1 MDSQKVDI
9 LKENQENPAPSGEK
23 QVLRNNKGQFIKGVS
38 GNPNGRPQGS
48 LSLRTK
54 LLNALE
60 QYSKEKGKT
69 LADVF
74 AVVGIEKAINGDY
87 QFWKTI
93 ISYIDGMPKE
103 NIELEGKIINIHID
117 SDIAEK
123 NNVITPSTE
132 DSSEGQS

>member
-74 AVVGIEKAINGDY
+74 ADVGIEKAINGDY

-93 ISYIDGMPKE
+93 ISYIDGMPRQ
-103 NIELEGKIINIHID
+103 NIELEGKVINIHID